1 MGLRLEVKM
10 NIPNL
15 TINIPDLDD
24 KSLVIIAVT
33 IIACWGSWVL
43 KSNVAAITL
52 IISNAFSGLFGI
64 AVGRSLKDSLK
75 LS

>member
-1 MGLRLEVKM
+1 M

-33 IIACWGSWVL
+33 IIACWASWVL
-43 KSNVAAITL
+43 KTNVAAITL
-52 IISNAFSGLFGI
+52 IVSNAFSGLFGI
-64 AVGRSLKDSLK
+64 AVGRSMPPKVP
-75 LS
+75 